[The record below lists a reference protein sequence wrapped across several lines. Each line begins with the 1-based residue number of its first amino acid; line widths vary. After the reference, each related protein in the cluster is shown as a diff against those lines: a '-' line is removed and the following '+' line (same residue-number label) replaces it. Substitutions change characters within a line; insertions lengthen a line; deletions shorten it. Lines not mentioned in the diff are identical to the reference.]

1 MHSEVRKNS
10 DALAGL
16 PPPLTAERR
25 ISADVDMDPCKAG
38 KATKRSKASE
48 YQIKKRFPSV
58 LLFVL
63 FATNFDR
70 LPPHLRN
77 IFRRYRSS
85 HVELRAGQEHDA
97 GRTLPREAAEQVT
110 G

>member
-38 KATKRSKASE
+38 RACSITSLEVFRISDENIGYLQMSSL
-48 YQIKKRFPSV
+48 FF
-58 LLFVL
+58 LL
-63 FATNFDR
+63 
-70 LPPHLRN
+70 
-77 IFRRYRSS
+77 
-85 HVELRAGQEHDA
+85 
-97 GRTLPREAAEQVT
+97 
-110 G
+110 

>member
-38 KATKRSKASE
+38 RATKFDELFHFTSLSFLLQILTIWLPISGTFSGDIAVPTLNYELDRNTTQAELSLGRRRS
-48 YQIKKRFPSV
+48 R
-58 LLFVL
+58 
-63 FATNFDR
+63 
-70 LPPHLRN
+70 
-77 IFRRYRSS
+77 
-85 HVELRAGQEHDA
+85 
-97 GRTLPREAAEQVT
+97 
-110 G
+110 